1 MSRIQKV
8 RRSHT
13 SLLLLLDEPAS
24 ALDLRTEADFLGGL
38 AQLMEGRTEFIVAH
52 RLATIR
58 NVDRSYFLEDGA
70 IAEQGSHDALL
81 EARCRYYEL
90 FMRQIG
96 AVESVSASDPST

>member
-70 IAEQGSHDALL
+70 IAGRA
-81 EARCRYYEL
+81 AT
-90 FMRQIG
+90 MR
-96 AVESVSASDPST
+96 